1 MPEGEGSVASLWVD
15 KLWTKVKKATG
26 ACAANQNLDD
36 IKDYLKRGEQVAWAA
51 ALMEKGEKAT
61 KLQTASEHLGK
72 VHQGLDLVKNLCLDV
87 KAIEQIHEAI
97 KVLNDPNSMKPGSD
111 EAAKAFGQ
119 LFVGAGRFASKA
131 GPPVSAYAQI
141 LENAGDFFVNMLR
154 GLDPMKKP
162 GAGGPQLRQLER
174 EGYNG

>member
-1 MPEGEGSVASLWVD
+1 MPEGEGTASALWG
-15 KLWTKVKKATG
+15 KAWQKVKVLTG
-26 ACAANQNLDD
+26 ACAANQNLDE
-36 IKDYLKRGEQVAWAA
+36 IKEYLQRGEQIAYAA
-51 ALMEKGEKAT
+51 SLLEKGEKLS
-61 KLQTASEHLGK
+61 KLKSASEALGK
-72 VHQGLDLVKNLCLDV
+72 VNGGLDLVKNLCLDV

-97 KVLNDPNSMKPGSD
+97 KVLNDPESMKPGSD
-111 EAAKAFGQ
+111 AAARAFGQ

-162 GAGGPQLRQLER
+162 GAGGPQLRQLEK
-174 EGYNG
+174 EGYSG